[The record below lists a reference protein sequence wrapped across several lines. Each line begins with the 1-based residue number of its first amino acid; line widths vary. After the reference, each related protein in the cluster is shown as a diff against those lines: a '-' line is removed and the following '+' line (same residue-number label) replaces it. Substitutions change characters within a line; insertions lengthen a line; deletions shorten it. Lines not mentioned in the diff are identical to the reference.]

1 MPRDYQLSAL
11 TARMATRGMA
21 PAGSMG
27 LAEAF
32 GRLREA
38 APRLWRWYMWYL
50 VASAPVVLL
59 GSGVYLA
66 FGTGGAGYVL
76 ALGGIVFSACM
87 MAGGIWGLSWRP
99 QS

>member
-1 MPRDYQLSAL
+1 
-11 TARMATRGMA
+11 
-21 PAGSMG
+21 
-27 LAEAF
+27 
-32 GRLREA
+32 
-38 APRLWRWYMWYL
+38 
-50 VASAPVVLL
+50 L